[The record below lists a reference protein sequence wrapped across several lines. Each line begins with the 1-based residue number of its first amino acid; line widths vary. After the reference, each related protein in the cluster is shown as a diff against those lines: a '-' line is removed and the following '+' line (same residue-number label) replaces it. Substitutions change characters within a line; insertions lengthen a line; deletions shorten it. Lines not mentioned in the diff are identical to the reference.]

1 MDKMIVVTFDN
12 ERNAYEGSKALREL
26 AAEGGIDLYALAVLA
41 KDASGQVTVVQAA
54 DEGPLGTTVG
64 LVTGS
69 LLGLLGGPVGMML
82 GASVGMFGGMLSDLA
97 YVGVGE
103 DFLSEAGQS
112 LQPGKAAVVAEIW
125 ENWVTPLDSR
135 MEAVGGVV
143 FRRTRTE
150 FIDAEI
156 ERDAA
161 ALKAEVTNLKAE
173 AERATGEAKAKLQ
186 GQIAAV
192 NAKLQANQERAKK
205 ALAAANQER
214 EAKIQALKEQIAKTQ
229 GEAKAKREA
238 RLAEMEAEYKQRT
251 AKLKQAWEL
260 TKEALAA

>member
-26 AAEGGIDLYALAVLA
+26 DAAGGIALYALAVIT
-41 KDASGQVTVVQAA
+41 KDASGNVTVVQAA
-54 DEGPLGTTVG
+54 DEGPLGTAVG

-161 ALKAEVTNLKAE
+161 ALKAEVTNLKTE
-173 AERATGEAKAKLQ
+173 AARTTGEAKAKLQ

-192 NAKLQANQERAKK
+192 NAKLQATQERAKK
-205 ALAAANQER
+205 ALEAANQER
-214 EAKIQALKEQIAKTQ
+214 EAKIQALKEQIAKAQ